1 MIVGYSKL
9 GRSWNLDPAKAST
22 VGGDMDCIRLLMRL
36 AWDNP
41 QHTFLLVGRNSGE
54 DPQTLGYPHNVV
66 NPWVDRWYH
75 PGAQWK
81 EIKAKGKPFVDQWLD
96 DWREVSADVE
106 LDRHVMWLGQHGT
119 SNSCI
124 PNIGHD
130 WGDGEFTTPQAS
142 MLNYCGYL
150 LDVVRRTGVAPI
162 LLCPDPRNYVK
173 SRELITGPEGR
184 IIAQYEQVRPLKC
197 EQFDTWAHPHVPA
210 NNDHPG
216 ERENSVW
223 VINTEYFYAALEL
236 TALDEP
242 GSIIFAEEP
251 GEHTLGV
258 ISNENRRYVGKK
270 ARLDLLKEWV
280 LDRYPDVPLYGKWHK
295 DSEEEIG
302 RKVESIPVEQMYQQ
316 LRTFRSTITFPAS
329 GSGWATAKP
338 WEAFAAGTVM
348 FFHPW
353 YDDQGH
359 IMPIEGRP
367 HWTDHAGLI
376 PREDLQKL
384 SDFLRVSTPEEFFER
399 VEAIENDDDLWRK
412 ITELQRSYFE
422 CAFMYWGGGA
432 RPVAEAINGY
442 EVE

>member
-1 MIVGYSKL
+1 MTVGYSKL
-9 GRSWNLDPAKAST
+9 GRSWNLDPRKAST

-41 QHTFLLVGRNSGE
+41 QDIFLLVGRNSGE
-54 DPQTLGYPHNVV
+54 DPQLLGYPHNVV
-66 NPWVDRWYH
+66 NPWSGEWYH

-81 EIKAKGKPFVDQWLD
+81 DINEGLKIFVDQWLA
-96 DWREVSADVE
+96 DWREVSAGVK
-106 LDRHVMWLGQHGT
+106 LDAHIMWLGQHGT

-130 WGDGEFTTPQAS
+130 WEDGEFTKPQAS

-150 LDVVRRTGVAPI
+150 LDVVARTNVAPV

-173 SRELITGPEGR
+173 SRELITGPSGP
-184 IIAQYEQVRPLKC
+184 IIAQYDQVRPLKC
-197 EQFDTWAHPHVPA
+197 EQFGRWNKDGTPKQ
-210 NNDHPG
+210 NDWEG
-216 ERENSVW
+216 RREESIW
-223 VINTEYFYAALEL
+223 VIDTEYVYAGLEL

-242 GSIIFAEEP
+242 GSIICADQP
-251 GEHTLGV
+251 GEHDMGV
-258 ISNENRRYVGKK
+258 VSNENRKYVGKK
-270 ARLDLLKEWV
+270 ARLDLLKDWV
-280 LDRYPDVPLYGKWHK
+280 LDQWPDAPLYGKWSK
-295 DSEEEIG
+295 ESEEEIG
-302 RKVESIPVEQMYQQ
+302 RSVTSIPVTEMYER
-316 LRTFRSTITFPAS
+316 LRSFRSTITLPAS

-384 SDFLRVSTPEEFFER
+384 SNFLRVSSPAEFFDK
-399 VEAIENDDDLWRK
+399 VEQVKDNYVWET
-412 ITELQRSYFE
+412 ITASQRSYFE

-432 RPVAEAINGY
+432 RPVSEAIHAQR
-442 EVE
+442 